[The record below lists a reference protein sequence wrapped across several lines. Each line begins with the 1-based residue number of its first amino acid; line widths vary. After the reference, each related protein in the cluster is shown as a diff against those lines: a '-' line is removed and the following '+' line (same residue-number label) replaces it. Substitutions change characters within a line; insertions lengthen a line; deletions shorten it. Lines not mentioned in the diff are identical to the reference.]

1 MNHRNEH
8 EGTVMKEK
16 NRKLENMES
25 ENRKTG
31 NRKTELLGNA
41 PIPKALLAM
50 GLPTMIGMMINA
62 LYNLVDAF
70 FVGGLGTSQMG
81 AISVA
86 FPLGQVVVG
95 LGLLFGNG
103 AASYISRL
111 LGRGDKDTADQVA
124 STALYSSILAGA
136 LMILLTLIFLTPI
149 LRLLGATQSILP
161 YALTYGGIYVTFS
174 IFNVFNVTMNN
185 IVTSEGAAK
194 TTMCALLSGAVL
206 NMVLD
211 PVFIYGLDL
220 GVAGAAI
227 ATALSQVISS
237 LVYLAYILCKKSMFT
252 FRPSQCRYSPQ
263 IMSEILKIG
272 VPTLVFQLL
281 TGLSIT
287 LINMQAK
294 EYGDSVIAGMGA
306 VTRIISMGSLMVFGF
321 LKGFQPIAGYSY
333 GAKKYDRLRQ
343 AIRTSI
349 LWSTI
354 FCTVYGLAMAVFPT
368 AVISQFTKGDM
379 EMIQA
384 GQKALRANGLSFLLF
399 GYYTVYS
406 SLFLALGKA
415 REGFIL
421 GACRQGICFVPII
434 LALPALWGINGIL
447 YAQPA
452 ADIISAIIAVAM
464 SVRLHREPFYAMPS
478 NI

>member
-16 NRKLENMES
+16 NRKSENMES

-70 FVGGLGTSQMG
+70 FVGGLGTRQMG

-452 ADIISAIIAVAM
+452 ADIISAIVAVAM
-464 SVRLHREPFYAMPS
+464 SVRLHREPFYAIPS